1 MKVRKFL
8 KVHYKQRVTD
18 KIIREIIEA
27 YSAKVTIED
36 ISLTPDE
43 WAYFCRELNSLLAS
57 ELSGRDANKFEI
69 SRYAS
74 DYVVPETVLKLW
86 KVDTNQE
93 IRIKKE

>member
-1 MKVRKFL
+1 MKVRKNM

-18 KIIREIIEA
+18 KIIREIVEA

-36 ISLTPDE
+36 IALTPDE
-43 WAYFCRELNSLLAS
+43 WAYFCRELNSMLVAEMS
-57 ELSGRDANKFEI
+57 SRDANKHEI

-74 DYVVPETVLKLW
+74 EYIVPETVLKLW